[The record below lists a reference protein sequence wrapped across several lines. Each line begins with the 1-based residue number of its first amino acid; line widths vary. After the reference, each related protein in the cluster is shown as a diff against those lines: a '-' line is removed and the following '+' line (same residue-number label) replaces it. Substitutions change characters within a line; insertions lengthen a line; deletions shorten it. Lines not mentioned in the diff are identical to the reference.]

1 MTAPV
6 WMAAPPEVHS
16 TLLSAGPG
24 PGPLLSAAGAWTS
37 LSTAYA
43 ETAAEL
49 SALLDAV
56 LGGAWEGPSASQYV
70 AAHAPY
76 LAWLTQASVNS
87 AGVATQHEAAATAY
101 TAALAAMPTLIELGA
116 NHAIHGVLLATNF
129 FGLNTIPIALNE
141 ADYVRMWIQAAT
153 TMSTYQA
160 VSGAAMAS
168 APRTDA
174 APQIMHADHDDGD
187 GDDDGGIVDNDG
199 GNPRELSWWV
209 NRFTEITNTL
219 GRDLQ
224 EFPQNPS
231 AAISH
236 IVSDIPALVA
246 DEVGHAGEAIQAFAP
261 ELQAL
266 ALVAPLAGVGFGGLA
281 GLTGLTGLA
290 GIQPAPVPV
299 AAEAPPSLPAAPS
312 SPTLSAAAAPAPA
325 PATAPSAPA
334 PAPTVTTTAAGAPP
348 PPAAG
353 PAGPAFPYLVGG
365 PTIGA
370 STGMG
375 TGAQRKAPEPDI
387 AAAPA
392 AAAVPAKDKERARRR
407 RRMAMHEHHRAYRYE
422 FLGAG
427 AEYEGSALPEKN
439 VATRAWASDQGGGAG
454 GFAGTTRRDAV
465 SRPAGLATL
474 AGDAFG
480 SGPAMPMMPSTW
492 ESFQRESG
500 EGEDTD

>member
-24 PGPLLSAAGAWTS
+24 PGPLLTAASAWTS

-56 LGGAWEGPSASQYV
+56 LGGAWEGPSAAQYV

-87 AGVATQHEAAATAY
+87 AGVATQQEAAATAY

-116 NHAIHGVLLATNF
+116 NHTIHGVLLATNF

-153 TMSTYQA
+153 TMSTYHA

-168 APRTDA
+168 APRTES

-187 GDDDGGIVDNDG
+187 GDGGIVDNDG
-199 GNPRELSWWV
+199 GNPREASWWV
-209 NRFTEITNTL
+209 NRVTEITNTL
-219 GRDLQ
+219 GRDLM

-231 AAISH
+231 GAISH

-266 ALVAPLAGVGFGGLA
+266 ALAVPLAGVGFGGLA
-281 GLTGLTGLA
+281 GLTGLAGLA
-290 GIQPAPVPV
+290 GIQPAPVAV
-299 AAEAPPSLPAAPS
+299 ATEAPSVPAVTS
-312 SPTLSAAAAPAPA
+312 SPALSTAAAPASA

-334 PAPTVTTTAAGAPP
+334 TAPTVTTTAAGVPP

-365 PTIGA
+365 PTMGA

-375 TGAQRKAPEPDI
+375 AGAQRKAPQPDI
-387 AAAPA
+387 AAAPV
-392 AAAVPAKDKERARRR
+392 AAAVPAKEKERARRR

-422 FLGAG
+422 FLGADP
-427 AEYEGSALPEKN
+427 AAAAIPEKV
-439 VATRAWASDQGGGAG
+439 VATRAWASDRGGGAG
-454 GFAGTTRRDAV
+454 GFPGTSRREAVAG
-465 SRPAGLATL
+465 PAGLATL
-474 AGDAFG
+474 AGDSFG
-480 SGPAMPMMPSTW
+480 GGPAMPMMPSTW
-492 ESFQRESG
+492 ESDPRESG
-500 EGEDTD
+500 EGGDTG